1 MFVHSADKL
10 AEMRTKFHIIQ
21 AKLIMSVWCFTVQ
34 CWLTLDV
41 ACQGAQEPRH
51 VAEDLVQHDRE
62 GGEGQPLGPRLQ
74 RGGGAAVTCQVHVT
88 VVIDV
93 M

>member
-1 MFVHSADKL
+1 M
-10 AEMRTKFHIIQ
+10 
-21 AKLIMSVWCFTVQ
+21 Q

-74 RGGGAAVTCQVHVT
+74 RGGGAAVTRQVHVT